1 MATGSTTG
9 NNNYSSGPLAGIKVV
24 DLTRFQAGPIC
35 TMLMGDM
42 GAEVI
47 KVEEPGGGDRGRDY
61 EPSID
66 GISAFFAAYNRN
78 KKSVTLNLRTDK
90 GKELL
95 RGLVRWGDVLVENY
109 RPGVMARLG
118 FSYDD
123 VRKINPGIIM
133 VATSGFGQ
141 TGPYAGRASFDMVA
155 QAMSGVM
162 SVTGN
167 EGGPPTRAG
176 PAIADCTGGFFGAL
190 GAVLALFH
198 KQRTGEGQFVDVSLL
213 DGQHLMMYFN
223 IIRAYLGVE
232 LKPGATQ
239 VAPADSYPTADGR
252 YIYIFGH
259 DNAHFPKLCRL
270 AGRPEMADDP
280 RYDSRVKRFEHRY
293 ELNEMVAQWT
303 LTMTVDALEAAL
315 LEAGLPC
322 GRVNEVAEVLE
333 DPHIRAR
340 GTLVDVDHHGKGTLP
355 LVSVSPR
362 LSKTPGSIRTPCPL
376 LGQHNEEVYCGVLDL
391 SKDELKT
398 LIAEGV
404 I

>member
-1 MATGSTTG
+1 MTTRSD
-9 NNNYSSGPLAGIKVV
+9 NDNTGPLAGIKVV

-35 TMLMGDM
+35 TMLLGDM

-47 KVEEPGGGDRGRDY
+47 KVEEVGSGDHGRDY

-78 KKSVTLNLRTDK
+78 KKSITLNLKAGEGR
-90 GKELL
+90 ELL
-95 RGLVRWGDVLVENY
+95 RKLVQWGDVLVDNF

-118 FSYDD
+118 FSYDE
-123 VRKINPGIIM
+123 VRQINPGIIM
-133 VATSGFGQ
+133 VACSGFGQ
-141 TGPYAGRASFDMVA
+141 EGPYAGRASFDMVA

-167 EGGPPTRAG
+167 EGGVPTRAG
-176 PAIADCTGGFFGAL
+176 PAIADSTGGFFGAM
-190 GAVLALFH
+190 GAILALFH
-198 KQRTGEGQFVDVSLL
+198 KQKTGEGQFVDVSLL
-213 DGQHLMMYFN
+213 DGQLLLMSFN
-223 IIRAYLGVE
+223 LIRAYLGVE

-252 YIYIFGH
+252 FIYIFGH
-259 DNAHFPKLCRL
+259 DNSHFPRLCRL

-280 RYDSRVKRFEHRY
+280 RFSSRVKRFDHRH

-303 LTMTVDALEAAL
+303 RTMTADALEAAVA
-315 LEAGLPC
+315 EVGLPY

-340 GTLVDVDHHGKGTLP
+340 GTLVEVDHHGKGTLP
-355 LVSVSPR
+355 LVDVYPK
-362 LSKTPGSIRTPCPL
+362 LSKTPGAIRTPCPL
-376 LGQHNEEVYCGVLDL
+376 LGEHNEEVYCGLLDL
-391 SKDELKT
+391 SKEELKT
-398 LIAEGV
+398 LQEQGV
-404 I
+404 V